1 MSEQKTDWTD
11 QTAAAR
17 AWFES
22 LRDRICAE
30 FEAIE
35 REAGSDASF
44 AYTPWNREHEGEP
57 VENGGGGVQ
66 GLMKGKVFEKVGV
79 NVSTVGGAFSKEFA
93 GSINGASVE
102 NPGFT
107 ATGISLVAHMANPHV
122 PAVHM
127 NTRFLTT
134 QKAWFGGGGDL
145 NPPIPYE
152 EDTAEF
158 HAAYKAACDAHD
170 PEYYPRFKAWADE
183 YFYIPHR
190 KVHRGV
196 GGIFYDHLECADE
209 AAFEANFAFTRD
221 VGEAFLAAFPMLVR
235 RRMGMAFNDAEKLQ
249 QLQWRGRY
257 AEFNLVYDRGTL
269 FGLKTGGNIDAILM
283 SLPPEA
289 VWS

>member
-1 MSEQKTDWTD
+1 MNSQNHDWASYT
-11 QTAAAR
+11 QRAR

-22 LRDRICAE
+22 LRDAICAE

-35 REAGSDASF
+35 REAGSDAAF
-44 AYTPWNREHEGEP
+44 AYTPWQREAVEGEDA
-57 VENGGGGVQ
+57 ETGGGTRGV
-66 GLMKGKVFEKVGV
+66 MKGRVFEKVGV
-79 NVSTVGGAFSKEFA
+79 NVSTVAGGLSKDFA
-93 GSINGASVE
+93 ETINGASAE
-102 NPGFT
+102 QNAFS

-134 QKAWFGGGGDL
+134 TKAWFGGGADL
-145 NPPIPYE
+145 NPPIPYD

-158 HAAYKAACDAHD
+158 HAAFKAACDTHGPDYHD
-170 PEYYPRFKAWADE
+170 RFKKWADD

-196 GGIFYDHLECADE
+196 GGIFYDHLECTDAE
-209 AAFEANFAFTRD
+209 RWEANFAFTTA
-221 VGEAFLAAFPMLVR
+221 VGEAFLAVFPKLVR
-235 RRMGMAFNDAEKLQ
+235 RRMATAFTLDDKRR
-249 QLQWRGRY
+249 QLEWRGRY

>member
-1 MSEQKTDWTD
+1 MTASMTDWTPN
-11 QTAAAR
+11 TAR
-17 AWFES
+17 ARQWFEF

-35 REAGSDASF
+35 AEAGSHARF
-44 AYTPWNREHEGEP
+44 EYTSWQREEEGNADP
-57 VENGGGGVQ
+57 GGGTR

-79 NVSTVGGAFSKEFA
+79 NVSTVHGKFAPEFA
-93 GSINGASVE
+93 RTIHGADDA

-127 NTRFLTT
+127 NTRFLVTG
-134 QKAWFGGGGDL
+134 KAWFGGGADL
-145 NPPIPYE
+145 NPPLPYD

-158 HAAYKAACDAHD
+158 HAVFKAACDAHD
-170 PEYYPRFKAWADE
+170 PEHYPRFKAWADD

-190 KVHRGV
+190 QVHRGV
-196 GGIFYDHLECADE
+196 GGIFYDHLECPDN
-209 AAFEANFAFTRD
+209 AAWERNFAFTRE
-221 VGEAFLAAFPMLVR
+221 VGEAFLAVFPQLVR
-235 RRMGMAFNDAEKLQ
+235 RRMGTAFTPEDKRR
-249 QLQWRGRY
+249 QLEWRGRY